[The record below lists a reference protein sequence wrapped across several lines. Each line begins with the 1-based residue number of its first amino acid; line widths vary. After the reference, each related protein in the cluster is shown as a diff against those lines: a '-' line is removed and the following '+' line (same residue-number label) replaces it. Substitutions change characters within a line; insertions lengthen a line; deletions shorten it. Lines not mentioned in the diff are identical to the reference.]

1 MTAQKKQKLGQW
13 VTIAGLALTALG
25 AATGYGRLNQQ
36 VDELDCRTH
45 NIDARSI
52 SNGQAVSGIDGK
64 LDMIIMTL
72 ERMQK

>member
-1 MTAQKKQKLGQW
+1 MTAQKRKKIGEW
-13 VTIAGLALTALG
+13 VTIAGLVLTALG

-36 VDELDCRTH
+36 VDDLDCRTQ

-52 SNGQAVSGIDGK
+52 SNGRAVSGIDGK